1 MQSPI
6 LTTIIKM
13 IESLPEE
20 KQEQVLN
27 HLYEYITELYDEI
40 KWDILFKNS
49 QEELSKIAKEVRKDI
64 AEGKIEDFDYDKL
77 WNLDITIV
85 LEALRKAWGRDKETA
100 RKAFKL
106 WKENPFHPS
115 LHFKCVDSE
124 EEIWSLRITKGYRA
138 LCLYEKDLV
147 VWFWIGNHDD
157 YERLI
162 KKK

>member
-1 MQSPI
+1 MKSK
-6 LTTIIKM
+6 T
-13 IESLPEE
+13 LPSFWKHYEKLEE
-20 KQEQVLN
+20 
-27 HLYEYITELYDEI
+27 EI
-40 KWDILFKNS
+40 KK
-49 QEELSKIAKEVRKDI
+49 Q
-64 AEGKIEDFDYDKL
+64 
-77 WNLDITIV
+77 
-85 LEALRKAWGRDKETA
+85 A

-106 WKENPFHPS
+106 WKQNPFHPS
-115 LHFKCVDSE
+115 LHFKCGNSE